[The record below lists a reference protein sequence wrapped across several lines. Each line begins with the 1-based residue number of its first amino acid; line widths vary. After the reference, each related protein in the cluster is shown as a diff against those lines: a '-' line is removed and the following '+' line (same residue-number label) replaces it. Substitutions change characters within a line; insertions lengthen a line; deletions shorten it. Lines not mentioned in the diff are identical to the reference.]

1 MRPLGQQTPRRD
13 PAPSRWGYRYQRLML
28 TPGVRRSLRIGV
40 PMAVLAVIAAAW
52 FGKAE
57 NRVLVATTYQ
67 DIRTSIETRPE
78 FMVNAMAI
86 DGAEE
91 ALEQEIRTVLPV
103 DFPVSSFELDLEV
116 MRDTVEAVGAVER
129 ATLRVKPGG
138 ILQVDVTPR
147 VPVAVWRRN
156 DGLDLIDRNGAIIG
170 PLAQRADRADLPLIA
185 GDGARQNVAEAL
197 ALIDAAGPV
206 APRVRG
212 LVRMGE
218 RRWDVVLDRDQR
230 ILLPADQPLQTFER
244 VVLMA
249 QTQDLLDR
257 DVLVVDMRNED
268 RPTIRLGEQ
277 ATVEMRRLNA
287 SVSGAGN

>member
-1 MRPLGQQTPRRD
+1 MRSLGQQTPRRD

-40 PMAVLAVIAAAW
+40 PLAVLAVISAAW
-52 FGKAE
+52 FSKAE
-57 NRVLVATTYQ
+57 NRDLVATTYQ

-86 DGAEE
+86 DGASE
-91 ALEQEIRTVLPV
+91 ALELEIRTVLPV
-103 DFPVSSFELDLEV
+103 DFPLSSFELDLEV

-156 DGLDLIDRNGAIIG
+156 DGLDLIDAGGAIIG

-185 GDGARQNVAEAL
+185 GDGARQNVTEAL

-230 ILLPADQPLQTFER
+230 VLLPADRPLQAFER